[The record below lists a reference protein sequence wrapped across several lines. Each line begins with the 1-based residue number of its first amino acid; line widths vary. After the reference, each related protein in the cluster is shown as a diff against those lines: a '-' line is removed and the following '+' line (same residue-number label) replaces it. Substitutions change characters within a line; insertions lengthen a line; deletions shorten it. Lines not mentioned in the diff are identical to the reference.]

1 VTTHPVDQKSGWL
14 DRRRTGLLL
23 PLSSLLSGAG
33 NGVIGAPAHHFL
45 RFLADSGASVWQMLP
60 VHPPDT
66 SGSPYQGN
74 SAHAGD
80 PRLICR
86 AAGSAETAGL
96 PEFRRAQSAWLEDFA
111 LYCALKQHLGSQP
124 WWQWPPEFR
133 DRKPAALGAFRR
145 THASEIAQYCS
156 DQHLFFSQW
165 QRLRK
170 EAAKL
175 GILLLGDMPLFVSH
189 DSADVWA
196 NQKLFQLDKTGQP
209 IVVAGVPPDYYS
221 ATGQRWGIP
230 VYNWGRHASQGFAW
244 WINRVRTELELF
256 DVIRID
262 HFRGL
267 DAVWEIPSSAPTAES
282 GVWRPAPGREL
293 LRALHAAFGPLPFLA
308 EDLGTITQPVIDLR
322 REFSVP
328 GIRVLQFAFDGSAAN
343 PYLPHNHE
351 PDSAVYTGTH
361 DNNTTL
367 GWFKELDTPTQQRV
381 LEYLG
386 LPSKPMPWPL
396 VDAALASVC
405 RLAVIPVQ
413 DLLALGSA
421 HRMNTPGSVTGN
433 WQWKLPAKKLTPD
446 LAARMRHLN
455 QIYGRS

>member
-1 VTTHPVDQKSGWL
+1 MMGRTAERETGWL
-14 DRRRTGLLL
+14 DRRRTGFLL
-23 PLSSLLSGAG
+23 PLSSLLSKTG
-33 NGVIGAPAHHFL
+33 NGPLGAPAHEFL

-60 VHPPDT
+60 VHPPDAG
-66 SGSPYQGN
+66 GSPYQSN

-86 AAGSAETAGL
+86 STAPADTAGL
-96 PEFRRAQSAWLEDFA
+96 PEFRQAQSAWLDDFA
-111 LYCALKQHLGSQP
+111 LYCALKQHFGMQP
-124 WWQWPPEFR
+124 WWRWPAEFR
-133 DRKPAALGAFRR
+133 DRVPKALGAFRR
-145 THASEIAQYCS
+145 SHAAEITQHCS
-156 DQHLFFSQW
+156 DQHQFFSQW
-165 QRLRK
+165 HRLRK

-196 NQKLFQLDKTGQP
+196 NQKLFQLDKAGQP
-209 IVVAGVPPDYYS
+209 TVVAGVPPDYYS
-221 ATGQRWGIP
+221 ATGQRWGNP
-230 VYNWGRHASQGFAW
+230 VFNWARHSAKGFGW
-244 WINRVRTELELF
+244 WINRVRTELEMF

-267 DAVWEIPSSAPTAES
+267 EAVWEIPAGAPTAES
-282 GVWRPAPGREL
+282 GKWRLVPGREL
-293 LRALHAAFGPLPFLA
+293 LRALHAAFSPLPFLA

-322 REFSVP
+322 REFNVP
-328 GIRVLQFAFDGSAAN
+328 GMRVLQFAFDGGPTN

-367 GWFKELDTPTQQRV
+367 GWFEALDTRTQKRV

-386 LPSKPMPWPL
+386 FPRSAMPWPL
-396 VDAALASVC
+396 VEAALASVC

-413 DLLALGSA
+413 DLLALDAA
-421 HRMNTPGSVTGN
+421 HRINTPGTVTGN
-433 WQWKLPAKKLTPD
+433 WQWTLPPEKLTPD
-446 LAARMRHLN
+446 LAAKMRHLN
-455 QIYGRS
+455 RIYGRG